1 MYPVKTGWRALLRQL
16 CCFNSPGCF
25 GQSIFKKTKAGLQE
39 FCGAKNCNPL
49 QEFLESGGEVRR
61 GGGKLFCKKV
71 SAPSPGTGSFTLIE
85 LLVSTACQIG
95 VLPLYCL
102 KKNHKNCTSNRPSG
116 RTSRLPQANSS
127 HLHIFTQSAFT
138 LIELLVVIAI
148 IAILAGMLLPALNKA
163 KSRAHSI
170 SCLNNLKTIGTAQSA
185 YSGDYSEWIV
195 PAAQT
200 VSSWANTAYQHTWW
214 GTLGGLGNKSNYGVS
229 LTVEDNVIRSGGTFD
244 CPAESVPFGDAAEK
258 KYKQAKYLA
267 NVIGGSA
274 VARGGTANANTNYA
288 RKLNCVKQ
296 ASEVIFAIDSLPI
309 LAYNSVATATICF
322 ASFRHGAKDMRTSN
336 TDLPYGATGSTNVL
350 YIDGHSQSRKARE
363 LMKGTSEGAYRAYS
377 FSSSDPQYCGYD
389 RSMGVPL
396 YE

>member
-1 MYPVKTGWRALLRQL
+1 MKMKTGSSGVFTTPENATCTTGVSRAKTY
-16 CCFNSPGCF
+16 
-25 GQSIFKKTKAGLQE
+25 KKTDNSDHSDISDISDAWDRIFSKSIVRSFWKVGMRSGE
-39 FCGAKNCNPL
+39 GAD
-49 QEFLESGGEVRR
+49 S
-61 GGGKLFCKKV
+61 
-71 SAPSPGTGSFTLIE
+71 
-85 LLVSTACQIG
+85 
-95 VLPLYCL
+95 
-102 KKNHKNCTSNRPSG
+102 
-116 RTSRLPQANSS
+116 
-127 HLHIFTQSAFT
+127 FT

-195 PAAQT
+195 PATQT

-274 VARGGTANANTNYA
+274 VARGGSANANTNYA

>member
-1 MYPVKTGWRALLRQL
+1 MGKSFLQKKNVSSGKNFDPILKFLR
-16 CCFNSPGCF
+16 
-25 GQSIFKKTKAGLQE
+25 
-39 FCGAKNCNPL
+39 
-49 QEFLESGGEVRR
+49 ESGGVR
-61 GGGKLFCKKV
+61 GGGREAFFKKIP
-71 SAPSPGTGSFTLIE
+71 SASLK
-85 LLVSTACQIG
+85 TA
-95 VLPLYCL
+95 
-102 KKNHKNCTSNRPSG
+102 H
-116 RTSRLPQANSS
+116 
-127 HLHIFTQSAFT
+127 FT

-170 SCLNNLKTIGTAQSA
+170 SCLNNQKTIGTAQSA

-195 PAAQT
+195 PATQT

-229 LTVEDNVIRSGGTFD
+229 LTVENNVIRSGGTFD

-274 VARGGTANANTNYA
+274 VAQGGSANANTNYA

-350 YIDGHSQSRKARE
+350 YIDGHAQSRKARE